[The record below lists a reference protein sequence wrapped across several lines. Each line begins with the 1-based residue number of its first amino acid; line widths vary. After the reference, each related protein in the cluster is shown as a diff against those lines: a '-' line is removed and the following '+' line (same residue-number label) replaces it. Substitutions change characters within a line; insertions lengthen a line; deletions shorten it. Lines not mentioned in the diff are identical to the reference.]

1 MKNEQDNLFEKL
13 AEQMTRQMLNPG
25 GDPVLDAIID
35 DAIRDSRK
43 EKEVEEEEPT
53 EEITM
58 KDTGATLNFGNV
70 VQFRPREEKVT
81 AATPLPVDDKVEIE
95 VDGMKLRGTP
105 EQIIATMKMMES
117 LGQKG

>member
-1 MKNEQDNLFEKL
+1 MKNEQDKLFEKL

-43 EKEVEEEEPT
+43 EEEVEEEPT

-58 KDTGATLNFGNV
+58 KDTGATLNFGNI

-81 AATPLPVDDKVEIE
+81 AATPLPVDDKIE
-95 VDGMKLRGTP
+95 VEVEGIKLRGTP
-105 EQIIATMKMMES
+105 EQIVATLKAMES